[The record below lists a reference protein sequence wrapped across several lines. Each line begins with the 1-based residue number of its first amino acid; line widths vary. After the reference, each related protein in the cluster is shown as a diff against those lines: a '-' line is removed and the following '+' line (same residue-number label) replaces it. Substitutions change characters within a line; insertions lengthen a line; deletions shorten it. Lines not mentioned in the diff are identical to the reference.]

1 MPRPDA
7 LLPDAD
13 GLEPEPSTRRVA
25 SGSSAPN
32 PMPAGEPKFSAAV
45 DPADAVFAALK
56 ASISRLWDE
65 GASAADIQGALR
77 KESRD

>member
-13 GLEPEPSTRRVA
+13 GLETEPSTRRVA
-25 SGSSAPN
+25 LGSPASN
-32 PMPAGEPKFSAAV
+32 PTPAGEPNFSAHV

-77 KESRD
+77 EEGRE